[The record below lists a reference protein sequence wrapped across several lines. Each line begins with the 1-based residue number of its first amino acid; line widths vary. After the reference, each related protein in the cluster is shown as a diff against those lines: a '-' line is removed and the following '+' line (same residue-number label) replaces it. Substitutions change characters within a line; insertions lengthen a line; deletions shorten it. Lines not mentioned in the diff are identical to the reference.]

1 MGSGIKLC
9 YDILNPIK
17 FLKGDPA
24 EEIRHFGTQ
33 WIDHVHLKDCPEEM
47 TGFCQLG
54 KGYGR
59 FEDSIAA
66 LHEIGYDGWYI
77 TENFYHLPP
86 MGNTGSVF
94 QTAKRDL
101 DTMRKL

>member
-1 MGSGIKLC
+1 
-9 YDILNPIK
+9 
-17 FLKGDPA
+17 
-24 EEIRHFGTQ
+24 
-33 WIDHVHLKDCPEEM
+33 M

-59 FEDSIAA
+59 FKDSIAA

-77 TENFYHLPP
+77 KENFYHLPP